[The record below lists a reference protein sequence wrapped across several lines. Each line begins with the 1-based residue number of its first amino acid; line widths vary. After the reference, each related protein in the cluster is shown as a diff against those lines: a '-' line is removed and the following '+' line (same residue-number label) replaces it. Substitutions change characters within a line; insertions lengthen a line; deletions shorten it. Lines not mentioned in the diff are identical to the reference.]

1 MKLSLNS
8 VDNNFTKENMLEDI
22 NGFIEIHMN
31 FIIKSI
37 SSVTGRYVSVDN
49 DDSFSI
55 GLLAFKE
62 AVDKYD
68 TSKGE
73 FTSFARLVISSRVK
87 TFLSNE
93 NKYSKNHSLDALIEA
108 GVDISDEYISPV
120 EDKEILIFEINK
132 FKEEISGFGFTLE
145 DLVEEAPK
153 HEDTRKNAIDIS
165 EKISREKLL
174 VEFIFEKK
182 RLPIKQITLKF
193 KVTEKVIKRSKK
205 FIISVVIII
214 HKRFRNL
221 KLWIKI

>member
-22 NGFIEIHMN
+22 NGFIKIHMN

-108 GVDISDEYISPV
+108 
-120 EDKEILIFEINK
+120 NK
-132 FKEEISGFGFTLE
+132 GYWPE
-145 DLVEEAPK
+145 
-153 HEDTRKNAIDIS
+153 
-165 EKISREKLL
+165 
-174 VEFIFEKK
+174 
-182 RLPIKQITLKF
+182 LK
-193 KVTEKVIKRSKK
+193 
-205 FIISVVIII
+205 
-214 HKRFRNL
+214 
-221 KLWIKI
+221 